1 MGAQAAPAQ
10 TDPMVNNHFPVQATE
25 LQNFCV
31 GMPGG
36 QRTFDLVPTTLVKSN
51 GNRKPMT
58 SKAAK
63 KAYQQA
69 NRGPKITR
77 AEQRKRDAAELEAQR
92 KEYEKE
98 KAAAR
103 AKAAREKKAARVNAE
118 KEARK
123 KKGLPEPSKFVR
135 ASQPTISRFIRSDSN
150 GKRKWEKLGDVVE
163 DSDSNTTSG
172 TERGDEGPP
181 AKRMASI
188 GENSEDEFGEF
199 PSLSQTDILEKI
211 DGSMK
216 SSKYGTPD
224 AELPFLESCLPLEP
238 HYREASQELP
248 SRTLSAEAP
257 GEDSKAFDDMATTQ
271 LLSDLAEAIAKSDS
285 VELPVESPPPEY
297 TKKRSN
303 SVVMAAATPKSSGTV
318 VGKSGIATELNSEG
332 FSQTN
337 TTTIRL
343 DVESTA
349 SRSPKSSQVN
359 LYPKAFQSLQCVNG
373 QHNAMNSTPQAV
385 KPFLQERSTNM
396 PPPRLPIKKT
406 GSVAFANSPN
416 PIANFQKTRNMGYR
430 TIPNVPPTSTQAFLE
445 DHMDDFFPSP
455 TQEIRELLDDVDDFP
470 SNTQI
475 SKELGSE
482 KQAETSN
489 FYDLICTQAFA
500 LSPDDLA
507 EIATPSRAP
516 SKSLAV
522 PVTVASHPVS
532 REKRRFFEEKDED
545 VLHAAIHE
553 SKSLAISEIKKA
565 PSNDVASFTKYQ
577 PDSTDYGG
585 LDLEFADLTHPFRDD
600 EEKQLE
606 AAIRE
611 SRILAEQES
620 ERAASFNQPAH
631 NSGQSDSSDY
641 GDFEHFFEEQAE
653 EVSRGFQEDRRPA
666 LADISQQHQPP
677 KKEVKSAPAG
687 GRKAERR
694 FFQEKDED
702 VLHAAI
708 YESTRETIWKVPVK
722 QPPRPPQRR
731 LKRVQSTASD
741 YGDDDFSGCSQ
752 ELLDLCGRG

>member
-1 MGAQAAPAQ
+1 
-10 TDPMVNNHFPVQATE
+10 MVNNHFPVQATE

-51 GNRKPMT
+51 GNQKPMT

-98 KAAAR
+98 KAAVR
-103 AKAAREKKAARVNAE
+103 AKAAREKKAAKANAE
-118 KEARK
+118 KEARR

-150 GKRKWEKLGDVVE
+150 GKRKWEKVGDVVE
-163 DSDSNTTSG
+163 VSDSNTTSG

-188 GENSEDEFGEF
+188 GEDSEDEFGEF

-211 DGSMK
+211 DGSIK
-216 SSKYGTPD
+216 PNKYGASD
-224 AELPFLESCLPLEP
+224 AELSFLESCPPLEP

-248 SRTLSAEAP
+248 SRKLSAEAP
-257 GEDSKAFDDMATTQ
+257 GEDFEAFDEMATTQ

-285 VELPVESPPPEY
+285 IELPVESPPPEY
-297 TKKRSN
+297 TNKRLK
-303 SVVMAAATPKSSGTV
+303 SVVMAAASPKSSVRV
-318 VGKSGIATELNSEG
+318 VGKSGIATEVHSKG
-332 FSQTN
+332 VSQTN
-337 TTTIRL
+337 TSTVRL

-349 SRSPKSSQVN
+349 SRSPKSNQLN
-359 LYPKAFQSLQCVNG
+359 LYPKAVQSLQCANG
-373 QHNAMNSTPQAV
+373 QHDAMNTTVQAV

-406 GSVAFANSPN
+406 GSVAFANTPN
-416 PIANFQKTRNMGYR
+416 RTANSQKTKKMGCR
-430 TIPNVPPTSTQAFLE
+430 TIPNVPPTPTQAFLE

-455 TQEIRELLDDVDDFP
+455 TQEIRELLEDVDDLP
-470 SNTQI
+470 SNAEI
-475 SKELGSE
+475 SKEPISE
-482 KQAETSN
+482 KQADTSD

-500 LSPDDLA
+500 LSPEDLA

-516 SKSLAV
+516 LKPLAV
-522 PVTVASHPVS
+522 PVSVASHPVS

-553 SKSLAISEIKKA
+553 SRSLAINEIKKA
-565 PSNDVASFTKYQ
+565 PSNDVASFNKYQ
-577 PDSTDYGG
+577 PDSADYGD
-585 LDLEFADLTHPFRDD
+585 LDLEFVDPTHPFQND

-611 SRILAEQES
+611 SKILAEQES
-620 ERAASFNQPAH
+620 ERAASFKQPPH
-631 NSGQSDSSDY
+631 NSAQSDSSDY

-666 LADISQQHQPP
+666 LADTSQQYQPP
-677 KKEVKSAPAG
+677 EKEVKSAPAG

-708 YESTRETIWKVPVK
+708 YESTRETVWKVPVK
-722 QPPRPPQRR
+722 QPPRLPQRT